1 MEACQQAGTICACR
15 SVRSASRAISRF
27 YEAALAPLD
36 LTATQ
41 FMILVAV
48 HLHAAVPLSRLAETL
63 VLDRTSLYRAVK
75 PLERRG
81 HLRTVPGRDRR
92 EKDVVLTD
100 KGRRLLADALP
111 LWEKTQRRFVEAMGP
126 EAWPGLASGLS
137 RVVAVVQAIES
148 GAVPSSAATPAR
160 PSRQA

>member
-1 MEACQQAGTICACR
+1 MR
-15 SVRSASRAISRF
+15 VRSASRAISRL
-27 YEAALAPLD
+27 YEALLAPLD

-41 FMILVAV
+41 FAILVAV
-48 HLHAAVPLSRLAETL
+48 HLYTTVPLSRLAETL

-81 HLRTVPGRDRR
+81 HLRTAPGRDRR

-111 LWEKTQRRFVEAMGP
+111 LWGKAQRRFVEAMGP
-126 EAWPGLASGLS
+126 DAWPGLASGLG
-137 RVVAVVQAIES
+137 RVVSVVQAIES
-148 GAVPSSAATPAR
+148 SAAPSGVAAPAQ